1 MREAFPKNGKA
12 SFFILSLVLNMN
24 KQHFLFI
31 GCIALLLC
39 SCVRSGTSSAESP
52 VALPFRIES
61 KSPLLDEHCFTLK
74 LDSANHVLSVKLN
87 INLPKNFAF
96 PVNKKY
102 REKLTKAAFDL
113 SFYFNG
119 KPIASDYVKTHSFGW
134 NAAPSTPE
142 TLSFSSDTVDLR
154 TMQDLQFQIPFYA
167 FHELKKGK
175 RSIVLKISER
185 LFTAT
190 HTEEKKGDAG
200 MYDSTVYLTDSR
212 PLLNMS
218 VRFDLSVP
226 PVYKSVIYGY
236 GLVLRNDSTFS
247 PSGMDNTILKSSLPD
262 IYWMVYY
269 PVGEFYAKTDYETS
283 TDAYHGRDTFRLYH
297 YYAKDSV
304 GIGVFDHDNLSRDDG
319 LGFWTGPIEKIDVP
333 KIRRISFGYVKSFDV
348 KAENKGIVN

>member
-1 MREAFPKNGKA
+1 
-12 SFFILSLVLNMN
+12 MN

-31 GCIALLLC
+31 GIALLLC
-39 SCVRSGTSSAESP
+39 SCFRSQPAAESP
-52 VALPFRIES
+52 QALSFKTES
-61 KSPLLDEHCFTLK
+61 KSPLTDERCFTLT
-74 LDSANHVLSVKLN
+74 LDSADHTLFLKLN
-87 INLPKNFAF
+87 INLPKDFAF

-102 REKLTKAAFDL
+102 GDKLTKTAFDF

-119 KPIASDYVKTHSFGW
+119 KMIASDYAGADSPDRNTESPATG
-134 NAAPSTPE
+134 

-154 TMQDLQFQIPFYA
+154 TMQSLQFRIPFYA

-190 HTEEKKGDAG
+190 HTKEKKGNAG
-200 MYDSTVYLTDSR
+200 TYDSTVYLTDSK

-218 VRFDLSVP
+218 VRFDLNVP
-226 PVYKSVIYGY
+226 PVYKSMIYGY

-247 PSGMDNTILKSSLPD
+247 PSGMDNTVLKSSLPD
-262 IYWMVYY
+262 IYWMLYY
-269 PVGEFYAKTDYETS
+269 PVGEFYAKTNYETS

-297 YYAKDSV
+297 YYAKDSL

-319 LGFWTGPIEKIDVP
+319 LGFWAGPIEKINVP